1 MTCPQCKS
9 IFVIG
14 PPDIQIKITGKE
26 LEDLI
31 ERLRNIKNGEKLV
44 INDPDFKLSFIR
56 DDGAPPVERKPK
68 EGNLVK

>member
-1 MTCPQCKS
+1 MIWT
-9 IFVIG
+9 
-14 PPDIQIKITGKE
+14 